1 MHREN
6 AHRLARM
13 ALTVCLSGLAGSAL
27 AQTPADNTKV
37 NTRDRSE
44 SAVTADQQ
52 KENAADRTLTQKV
65 RQSLMRDKSL
75 STYAHNVKIVS
86 QGGEVTLK
94 GPVRSD
100 EEKQIIEAKAA
111 EVVGTGHV
119 RNELTVAPA
128 KTQQ

>member
-13 ALTVCLSGLAGSAL
+13 ALTICLSGLAGSAL

-37 NTRDRSE
+37 NSRDRSE
-44 SAVTADQQ
+44 GAVTADQQ
-52 KENAADRTLTQKV
+52 KENPADRTLTQKV

-111 EVVGTGHV
+111 EVAGTGHV
-119 RNELTVAPA
+119 RNELTIAPA

>member
-44 SAVTADQQ
+44 AAVTADQQ
-52 KENAADRTLTQKV
+52 KENAADRTLKQKV

-111 EVVGTGHV
+111 EVAGTGHV